1 MGLGVREGV
10 MYALLGGAA
19 SGSRAVLVPLA
30 ARAVNMLVDVVL
42 GGTAVELLKDLSAA
56 GDSVT

>member
-1 MGLGVREGV
+1 MREGV